1 MRTLADEI
9 RADFPILEK
18 TIYLDSAATTQKP
31 RQVIEAMNRFY
42 SEEYGTVHRAVY
54 RLAREATS
62 QYSAVREQVRAFLNA
77 ASVDEIVFTKG
88 TTEAINLVAYSFGKA
103 FVKPGDEIIIS
114 EMEHHANIVPW
125 QRLCEEKEAH
135 LKIIPIDEKGELDL
149 EAYEKLLTPRTK
161 LVAIAHISNSTGTL
175 NPVEKI
181 AQLAH
186 AKGAYVLIDGAQ
198 SAAHMPV
205 DVQKLGADFFVFS
218 GHKAFGPTGVG
229 ILYGKSEL
237 LEKMP
242 PYQCGGDM
250 IETVTLTKTTFQKA
264 PLKFEAGTPLI
275 AQVIGLGA
283 ALTYIESIGRE
294 RIAAYE
300 RELLEYATKKLLEIP
315 GLSLIGQA
323 EQKGPILTFI
333 VQDVHSLDIGTL
345 LDLKGIAVRTGHL
358 CAQPTMQR
366 FGITSAVRA
375 SFAAYNTF
383 DEIDLFI
390 ASLEEVLCGV
400 RK

>member
-88 TTEAINLVAYSFGKA
+88 TTEAINLVAYSFGQA
-103 FVKPGDEIIIS
+103 FIEAGDEIIIS

-125 QRLCEEKEAH
+125 QRLCEEKGAH

-149 EAYEKLLTPRTK
+149 KAYERLLTARTK

-175 NPVEKI
+175 NPIEKI

-205 DVQKLGADFFVFS
+205 DVQKIDADFFVFS

-275 AQVIGLGA
+275 AQVIALGA

-294 RIAAYE
+294 QIAAYE

-323 EQKGPILTFI
+323 EQKGPILTFV
-333 VQDVHSLDIGTL
+333 VQDVHPLDIGTL

-358 CAQPTMQR
+358 CSQPTMQR

-375 SFAAYNTF
+375 SFAVYNTF
-383 DEIDLFI
+383 AEIDLFI
-390 ASLEEVLCGV
+390 AALEEVLATAK
-400 RK
+400 R